1 MWKRA
6 ALGSSRRGT
15 YLVRLG
21 NSSAATQVV
30 GAIQV
35 QEDIVVSQGK
45 GSLAMDAQAQ
55 GKVDWLTRQP
65 APVPELPADCVVLS
79 LAAGEVQARPVPAV
93 PVVDCSALSDE
104 ELACLCV
111 GFGPGL
117 PFPDLQ
123 ETELPSTLA
132 GEDGQPLTENDHPT
146 GHNGYV
152 SPAIPGKGIHS
163 VFYKDGP
170 AGIGQTGWP
179 GEMLLACSFDRDVL
193 RAMGDAIGRECEV
206 GKVDVW
212 LAPAIN
218 LHRHP
223 LGGRNFE
230 YYSEDPVLAG
240 AMAAAVLQG
249 LQENHNVLGCAKH
262 FAANEQETY
271 RRGSAKVKNDLPAFD
286 AVDSI
291 LSQRALRELYL
302 KPFQV
307 AVEEG
312 RPPLPDDF
320 LQQDERH
327 LRRGQ
332 QGLVHPHPP
341 GGVGLR
347 RGRGHR
353 LGRHGHCSGRRRRR
367 GRWQRRGHARRASR
381 HPADFEGPGGGPPHP
396 PGDGSRCGASALHG
410 QTPGPPG
417 LNAAQLHK

>member
-1 MWKRA
+1 MEEPGAWVIQA
-6 ALGSSRRGT
+6 GT

-35 QEDIVVSQGK
+35 AEDIVVSQGK

-132 GEDGQPLTENDHPT
+132 GEDGRPLTENDHPT

-223 LGGRNFE
+223 LG
-230 YYSEDPVLAG
+230 
-240 AMAAAVLQG
+240 Q
-249 LQENHNVLGCAKH
+249 C
-262 FAANEQETY
+262 
-271 RRGSAKVKNDLPAFD
+271 
-286 AVDSI
+286 
-291 LSQRALRELYL
+291 
-302 KPFQV
+302 
-307 AVEEG
+307 
-312 RPPLPDDF
+312 
-320 LQQDERH
+320 
-327 LRRGQ
+327 
-332 QGLVHPHPP
+332 
-341 GGVGLR
+341 
-347 RGRGHR
+347 GRGIYCKAQKMGCFQCQQIYALDRSYKFCFRYFDLCTDVFHH
-353 LGRHGHCSGRRRRR
+353 LSGRCRRPFV
-367 GRWQRRGHARRASR
+367 SR
-381 HPADFEGPGGGPPHP
+381 TE
-396 PGDGSRCGASALHG
+396 
-410 QTPGPPG
+410 
-417 LNAAQLHK
+417 

>member
-1 MWKRA
+1 M
-6 ALGSSRRGT
+6 
-15 YLVRLG
+15 
-21 NSSAATQVV
+21 
-30 GAIQV
+30 
-35 QEDIVVSQGK
+35 
-45 GSLAMDAQAQ
+45 
-55 GKVDWLTRQP
+55 
-65 APVPELPADCVVLS
+65 
-79 LAAGEVQARPVPAV
+79 
-93 PVVDCSALSDE
+93 
-104 ELACLCV
+104 

-132 GEDGQPLTENDHPT
+132 GEDGRPLTENDHPT

-179 GEMLLACSFDRDVL
+179 GEMLLACSFDREVL

-271 RRGSAKVKNDLPAFD
+271 RRGSAKVKNSLPAFD

-312 RPPLPDDF
+312 GLHCLMTSFNKMNGTFAGGSKD
-320 LQQDERH
+320 LCTH
-327 LRRGQ
+327 ILREEWGFD
-332 QGLVHPHPP
+332 GAVVTDWGDMDIVVDGADAVAAGNDVVMP
-341 GGVGLR
+341 GGPPVIQQILKGLEEGRLTRQEMETAVGHLLSMVK
-347 RGRGHR
+347 R
-353 LGRHGHCSGRRRRR
+353 LGRL
-367 GRWQRRGHARRASR
+367 
-381 HPADFEGPGGGPPHP
+381 D
-396 PGDGSRCGASALHG
+396 
-410 QTPGPPG
+410 
-417 LNAAQLHK
+417 